1 MTFARFPAGLRAEPR
16 PSCRILAE
24 PSQLPATA
32 RSRGSRQALPPAA
45 ASQLWPLS
53 TLASAITELIASRTC
68 PRRENADHHK
78 FDLSGCWKFERRR
91 FFEGVLQGVCR
102 GRQFCIFSQA
112 AKLLQF
118 RPRRP
123 NLGDMLV
130 AQPKTSILSQR
141 ARDLSALHKFMR
153 ERKAMVY
160 HFPNEGPSFSSRL
173 RNGAHH
179 RNPGSIAAWFCF

>member
-24 PSQLPATA
+24 PSQLPLLPEVAA
-32 RSRGSRQALPPAA
+32 RARRCRQ
-45 ASQLWPLS
+45 
-53 TLASAITELIASRTC
+53 R
-68 PRRENADHHK
+68 PRHSCGRYQPGQRDNGVDRKSDMSEARK
-78 FDLSGCWKFERRR
+78 RRSPQVDLSGCWKFERRR

-141 ARDLSALHKFMR
+141 ARDLSALHNLCEKGKQWSITFQTR
-153 ERKAMVY
+153 ALFFEQAEKRR
-160 HFPNEGPSFSSRL
+160 PS
-173 RNGAHH
+173 
-179 RNPGSIAAWFCF
+179 